1 MTIFYSACNNT
12 VIELFWRDESRP
24 RISKKFIF
32 HRIGRWT
39 RFRAI
44 FFFFQFFAI
53 HGWDT
58 GMTND
63 NSLSRAINMIYR
75 VKLKF
80 RFESRLIWILRVFF
94 FRSFLKVTTSR
105 FKTLTLSFAGN
116 IRRDFVSIS
125 IALSWISISCKH
137 STMRR
142 IVISEASSLLFPCHG
157 PLP

>member
-1 MTIFYSACNNT
+1 MEGRGGRFKGFIVAINWNLARQDRINFFDVTIFYSACNNT

-94 FRSFLKVTTSR
+94 FFDLFSKLRRRALK
-105 FKTLTLSFAGN
+105 L
-116 IRRDFVSIS
+116 
-125 IALSWISISCKH
+125 
-137 STMRR
+137 
-142 IVISEASSLLFPCHG
+142 
-157 PLP
+157 